1 MQCTYVSSQQLKFEG
16 ESVLLE
22 VPPEGTYTTLGMED
36 HSSSTSKGNGHGYL
50 LFQNPHTGR
59 WQMSPDLRNTYY
71 HARLCCVATKH
82 PDFSAGELQVGDV
95 KDSLNLYA
103 LNVLRQEFGLLV

>member
-59 WQMSPDLRNTYY
+59 WQMSTDLRNTYY
-71 HARLCCVATKH
+71 HARLSCVATKH
-82 PDFSAGELQVGDV
+82 PNFSAGELQVDV

>member
-1 MQCTYVSSQQLKFEG
+1 MF
-16 ESVLLE
+16 
-22 VPPEGTYTTLGMED
+22 TLGFAASLAIIWVIHNYGTFQISVYDQIVLQHKE
-36 HSSSTSKGNGHGYL
+36 HV

-59 WQMSPDLRNTYY
+59 WQMSRDLRNTYY
-71 HARLCCVATKH
+71 HARLSCVATKH
-82 PDFSAGELQVGDV
+82 LDFSPGELQVGDV